1 MEYNIGDMFVDIRDT
16 KGTRSFIVTD
26 VQYDEDEKETYYFFY
41 ISPDGKEDVFSSK
54 MLKMFVNKHIYIHYP
69 VVK

>member
-16 KGTRSFIVTD
+16 KGTRSFIVID
-26 VQYDEDEKETYYFFY
+26 IDKWDKETYYTLY
-41 ISPDGKEDVFSSK
+41 ITPDNKEDVFSSK
-54 MLKMFVNKHIYIHYP
+54 MLKMFIDRYIYIHYP